1 MRKCK
6 NESPES
12 KLLMRNLVQTS
23 TAALLLALSA
33 TTVASA
39 EDITS
44 ALARAYKS
52 NPTLNIQRTQVRSVD
67 ESLPQAKVPFRPN
80 IFVSAN
86 AGISRTVFRSAQTN
100 NITGSNLSP
109 VSIGITIDQSL
120 FRGFRTI
127 NTVRA
132 AEANIR
138 ASREALRN
146 VEQDVLFNAATA
158 YADVILANETV
169 AIRKRDITFLRE
181 QVRSSQARLD
191 VGEGTRTDLA
201 QSQAQEALAR
211 AQLSSA
217 QAQLEAA
224 NAAYRQVIGRSPSGL
239 RDPRPPVRLYPA
251 SLNRALEIAAV
262 EHPATKAT
270 QHLVDLAAFNVKTS
284 EGELLPTVSL
294 RGTASQSY
302 NSQTQGDRA
311 SSASATLNVNVPLYQ
326 GGGVASRI
334 RQGKETLGQRRL
346 EVDQSR
352 DQVRNS
358 VVSSWTTLVS
368 ARATIKS
375 NQIQVNAANL
385 ALEGVIEER
394 NVGQRTQLEVL
405 QARSAVLSAQLQL
418 VNAKRNRIVAGY
430 ALLSSVGRLS
440 AQKLRL
446 PVRLYKPKEH
456 YKKVKDLWFGLR
468 TPSGK

>member
-1 MRKCK
+1 MQTS
-6 NESPES
+6 ESPES
-12 KLLMRNLVQTS
+12 KTLMRNLVQTS
-23 TAALLLALSA
+23 SVALLLALSA
-33 TTVASA
+33 TSAVSA
-39 EDITS
+39 EDINT

-52 NPTLNIQRTQVRSVD
+52 NPTLNIQRTQVRAVD

-86 AGISRTVFRSAQTN
+86 VGVSRTVFRSAQTGN
-100 NITGSNLSP
+100 GANNLSP
-109 VSIGITIDQSL
+109 IGIGITIDQSI

-127 NTVRA
+127 NTIRA

-146 VEQDVLFNAATA
+146 VEQDILFNAATA
-158 YADVILANETV
+158 YADVILAKQTV
-169 AIRKRDITFLRE
+169 GIRNRDITFLRE

-201 QSQAQEALAR
+201 QSQAQAALAR
-211 AQLSSA
+211 AQLSTA
-217 QAQLEAA
+217 QAQLDAA

-239 RDPRPPVRLYPA
+239 RDPRPPVHLYPA
-251 SLNRALEIAAV
+251 NLNRALEIAAV

-270 QHLVDLAAFNVKTS
+270 QHLVDLAAFNVKTT

-294 RGTASQSY
+294 RGNASQNF
-302 NSQTQGDRA
+302 NSQSQGDRS
-311 SSASATLNVNVPLYQ
+311 SSASATINLNVPLYQ

-368 ARATIKS
+368 ARATIQS
-375 NQIQVNAANL
+375 NQAQVNAANL

-430 ALLSSVGRLS
+430 ALLSSIGRLS
-440 AQKLRL
+440 AAKLRL

-456 YKKVKDLWFGLR
+456 YNKVKDLWFGLR
-468 TPSGK
+468 TPTGR